1 MGKIREARAS
11 AAAKSSKQSRGAP
24 AGAKRDGLAQRLGIT
39 DPKAMKA
46 FIVDFL
52 RLEPGY
58 QGLPVPPPDASRCQ
72 LCRRKVFL
80 DSKDKK
86 ECNGLCISGVKAKT
100 ILALRGQG
108 KTIALGRTGGQHVTT
123 YTAMSQHA
131 REWHRTHRRRR
142 RRPDVR
148 DVLGEPARG
157 ASGRDGAGAGGRAMP
172 ALQEAG
178 PTHAQGRVARR
189 QRG

>member
-1 MGKIREARAS
+1 MVSNGQDSRGKSKRGGKELKS
-11 AAAKSSKQSRGAP
+11 KAAALPPEQNAT
-24 AGAKRDGLAQRLGIT
+24 AWAQRLGIT

-108 KTIALGRTGGQHVTT
+108 KTIALGRTGGQQVTT
-123 YTAMSQHA
+123 
-131 REWHRTHRRRR
+131 
-142 RRPDVR
+142 
-148 DVLGEPARG
+148 
-157 ASGRDGAGAGGRAMP
+157 
-172 ALQEAG
+172 
-178 PTHAQGRVARR
+178 
-189 QRG
+189 

>member
-1 MGKIREARAS
+1 MQLLREGPALEVALSSHGKQWARFARQTWYKRGKAS
-11 AAAKSSKQSRGAP
+11 AAPAKPASKAAALPPEQNAT
-24 AGAKRDGLAQRLGIT
+24 AWAQRLGIT

-72 LCRRKVFL
+72 ICRRKVFL

-108 KTIALGRTGGQHVTT
+108 KTMRWGG
-123 YTAMSQHA
+123 
-131 REWHRTHRRRR
+131 
-142 RRPDVR
+142 
-148 DVLGEPARG
+148 PAG
-157 ASGRDGAGAGGRAMP
+157 NK
-172 ALQEAG
+172 
-178 PTHAQGRVARR
+178 
-189 QRG
+189 